1 MSVKTRFAPSPTGHL
16 HIGNA
21 RTALFNWLFARHNGG
36 SFILR
41 IEDTDTQRSERRY
54 ETSIME
60 DLLWLGLGWDE
71 GPDKESPY
79 IQSERTESTGET
91 ETVLNITGGPYRQ
104 SERTGMHMLLAQW
117 LINEG
122 RAYRC
127 WCTRERLEELKKSQT
142 ASGMPPRYD
151 GRCRGIKDAPPGVAP
166 AIRFIVPDETVAFL
180 DGAHGPMTFATS
192 SFGDFVIIGSDGVAS
207 YNFAVVADDAMMG
220 VTHIIRGEDH
230 LSNTPRQ
237 LLLFKALGFAP
248 PSFTHIPLVL
258 SQDKTPLS
266 KRDGTGSIKALREA
280 GYLPEA
286 VINAMARLGWSFGDS
301 FLGLSEMTSIFT
313 GEGLSKSPSVFDMAM
328 LNACNKTALERLGAD
343 GILNIIH
350 GRKAIEGLCVDGARA
365 VEAVRPGASTI
376 VEIERLLEPFTNGY
390 QLTGEAIGLL
400 REPHAGAVIDAFAE
414 GLEKTDEI
422 DEASYKRL
430 IEETKLLTGE
440 KGKRLFMP
448 LRAALTGRTEGIE
461 LPSVIRLLGVRR
473 SVERLKRHSQSKK
486 TDERG

>member
-21 RTALFNWLFARHNGG
+21 RTALFNWLFARHYGG
-36 SFILR
+36 SFVLR
-41 IEDTDTQRSERRY
+41 IEDTDATRSEKGY

-71 GPDKESPY
+71 GPDKGGPC
-79 IQSERTESTGET
+79 
-91 ETVLNITGGPYRQ
+91 GPYRQ
-104 SERTGMHMLLAQW
+104 SERAALHLSLAERLLAD
-117 LINEG
+117 G

-127 WCTRERLEELKKSQT
+127 WCTRERLDELRARQT

-151 GRCRGIKDAPPGVAP
+151 GRCRGIKVGPSDAAP
-166 AIRFIVPDETVAFL
+166 AIRFIVPDETVTFL
-180 DGAHGPMTFATS
+180 DGVHGPMTFATS

-220 VTHIIRGEDH
+220 VTNIIRGEDH

-237 LLLFKALGFAP
+237 LLIFKALGFAP

-258 SQDKTPLS
+258 SQDKRPLS
-266 KRDGTGSIKALREA
+266 KRDGAGSIRALREA
-280 GYLPEA
+280 GYMPEA
-286 VINAMARLGWSFGDS
+286 VLNATARLGWSFGGP
-301 FLGLSEMTSIFT
+301 FLDLSDMAGIFT

-328 LNACNKTALERLGAD
+328 LGACNKTAIERLGPD
-343 GILNIIH
+343 GILKII
-350 GRKAIEGLCVDGARA
+350 RKRKDLGDLCVDAA
-365 VEAVRPGASTI
+365 LAIEAVMPGASTI
-376 VEIERLLEPFTNGY
+376 EEIERLLEPFTEGY
-390 QLTGEAIGLL
+390 KETEEAAQALC
-400 REPHAGAVIDAFAE
+400 EPHSDAVIDAFIR
-414 GLEKTDEI
+414 GLEETCEI

-430 IEETKLLTGE
+430 MEETKRLTGE
-440 KGKRLFMP
+440 KGRRLFMP

-473 SVERLKRHSQSKK
+473 SIERLKRHSHFKK